1 MPNLATSTGA
11 SLAGVGQR
19 IMESLR
25 RRKKKPAPAVAK
37 PVAPKEKYGEAFM
50 KGLQTR
56 KKMIEELK

>member
-25 RRKKKPAPAVAK
+25 RRKKKPKPAVAK
-37 PVAPKEKYGEAFM
+37 PVAPKEKYGQSFIE
-50 KGLQTR
+50 GLKARQ
-56 KKMIEELK
+56 KALKEF